1 MTWPSR
7 LLKKTHMLRCRSI
20 ASLQRTVS
28 TPPLVD
34 FSRAAHLDLFE
45 QPARSCKKWRHR
57 LATAALLLP
66 IALAGCGG
74 DQSATAVIENSPAP
88 RQVRTATAVEA
99 KVARTVSATGTL
111 AAEDQVVLGT
121 KVIGRLGEISVDL
134 GSKVRKGQA
143 IARIDPSD
151 YRLRVDQAEAA
162 LQQARVRLGLPAE
175 GKSDKVDPEQTSV
188 VRQAAAALKEARLT
202 HDRMA
207 KLWADNY
214 VARAELDAA
223 VAQLAIAEGQYQNA
237 LEEARIRQGLLF
249 QRRSELEIA
258 RQQLADTTIV
268 SPMDGAV
275 SERQGSVG
283 QYLTAG
289 APVVTLV
296 RIDPLRL
303 RLAVPERQVG
313 SVRIGQEVELTVEGD
328 SRRYSGRVVRLSPA
342 ISENNR
348 TLLIE
353 AEVPNRDGGL
363 RPGSFAKAEIVVEAG
378 EQIITVPRD
387 AIVTFAGIEKV
398 LTVAEG
404 QAVEKRVRTGRR
416 VGEQI
421 EVIEGLAAGH
431 QVIVQ
436 PGNLV
441 AGQPVK
447 VVN

>member
-1 MTWPSR
+1 MTWFISTG
-7 LLKKTHMLRCRSI
+7 KCSGRS
-20 ASLQRTVS
+20 LPV
-28 TPPLVD
+28 
-34 FSRAAHLDLFE
+34 
-45 QPARSCKKWRHR
+45 
-57 LATAALLLP
+57 ALLLS
-66 IALAGCGG
+66 IMLAGCGG

-88 RQVRTATAVEA
+88 RQVRVARAVEA

-134 GSKVRKGQA
+134 GSRVRKGQP

-175 GKSDKVDPEQTSV
+175 GTSDKIEPEQTAT
-188 VRQAAAALKEARLT
+188 VRQAAASLKEARLT

-207 KLWADNY
+207 KLWEDNY
-214 VARAELDAA
+214 IARAELDAA
-223 VAQLAIAEGQYQNA
+223 VAQLAIAESQYQNA
-237 LEEARIRQGLLF
+237 LEEVRIRQGLLF

-258 RQQLADTTIV
+258 RQQLADTIIV

-275 SERQGSVG
+275 SERQASVG

-296 RIDPLRL
+296 RMDPLRL
-303 RLAVPERQVG
+303 RLAVPERQAG
-313 SVRIGQEVELTVEGD
+313 SVRIGQAVELTVEGD

-353 AEVPNRDGGL
+353 AEVPNKDGGL
-363 RPGSFAKAEIVVEAG
+363 RPGSFAKADIIVEAG
-378 EQIITVPRD
+378 DEIVTVPRD
-387 AIVTFAGIEKV
+387 AIITFAGIDKV
-398 LTVAEG
+398 LTVEEG

-416 VGEQI
+416 IGDQI
-421 EVIEGLAAGH
+421 EIVEGVAAGF
-431 QVIVQ
+431 QVIVD

>member
-1 MTWPSR
+1 MTWLISTGKRWGR
-7 LLKKTHMLRCRSI
+7 LLSV
-20 ASLQRTVS
+20 AV
-28 TPPLVD
+28 
-34 FSRAAHLDLFE
+34 
-45 QPARSCKKWRHR
+45 
-57 LATAALLLP
+57 LLLV
-66 IALAGCGG
+66 ALAGCGG
-74 DQSATAVIENSPAP
+74 DQSATAVIENSPPP
-88 RQVRTATAVEA
+88 RQVKIATAVET

-111 AAEDQVVLGT
+111 AADDQVVLGT
-121 KVIGRLGEISVDL
+121 KVVGRLGEISVDL
-134 GSKVRKGQA
+134 GSRVRKGQA

-175 GKSDKVDPEQTSV
+175 GKSDKIDPEQTSA

-207 KLWADNY
+207 KLWEDNY
-214 VARAELDAA
+214 IARAELDAA

-258 RQQLADTTIV
+258 RQQLADTIIV

-275 SERQGSVG
+275 SARQASVG

-296 RIDPLRL
+296 RMDPLRL
-303 RLAVPERQVG
+303 RLAVPERQAG
-313 SVRIGQEVELTVEGD
+313 SVRIGQAVELTVEGD
-328 SRRYSGRVVRLSPA
+328 SRRHSGRVVRLSPA

-348 TLLIE
+348 TLMIE
-353 AEVPNRDGGL
+353 AEVPNKDGAL
-363 RPGSFAKAEIVVEAG
+363 RPGSFAKADIIVEAG
-378 EQIITVPRD
+378 EQIVTVPSD
-387 AIVTFAGIEKV
+387 AIITFAGIDKV
-398 LTVAEG
+398 LTVEEG

-416 VGEQI
+416 IGDQI
-421 EVIEGLAAGH
+421 EIVEGVDAGY

-441 AGQPVK
+441 GGQPVK
-447 VVN
+447 IVN